1 MFSVYKDSIEIMIKI
16 FEGVADCFIK
26 SVKDLTISLI
36 ATQCLTII
44 SDKLP
49 KNSLFKSGLLETI
62 LVKQIE
68 LLDFANEDTLAIPID
83 CIISISKLDKEAAV
97 VVPSRASKAII
108 NIYSENYNHPVL
120 GVKILQLIRIWCE
133 DSRCS
138 RLMVHLF
145 VPFSIYVF
153 DDFFKSL
160 KNPGNKGFEDIKKTV
175 MTEHAGAE
183 MDFKTSLDMLPVRFY
198 KFNFRILLT

>member
-1 MFSVYKDSIEIMIKI
+1 MIKI
-16 FEGVADCFIK
+16 FEGISECFIR

-36 ATQCLTII
+36 ATQCLTIV
-44 SDKLP
+44 SEKLP
-49 KNSLFKSGLLETI
+49 KDCQLKSGLLETI
-62 LVKQIE
+62 LTKLIE
-68 LLDFANEDTLAIPID
+68 LLQFANEDTLALPID
-83 CIISISKLDKEAAV
+83 CIIAISKLDKEAAV
-97 VVPSRASKAII
+97 VVPSKASRTII

-133 DSRCS
+133 DPRCS
-138 RLMVHLF
+138 KLMVHLF

-175 MTEHAGAE
+175 MTEHAGGE
-183 MDFKTSLDMLPVRFY
+183 IDFKTSLDMLPVSKLISLF
-198 KFNFRILLT
+198 